1 MAAFRTR
8 SAAHPQPDT
17 TTRVPLGLAMVT

>member
-17 TTRVPLGLAMVT
+17 TTRVPLGLAMV